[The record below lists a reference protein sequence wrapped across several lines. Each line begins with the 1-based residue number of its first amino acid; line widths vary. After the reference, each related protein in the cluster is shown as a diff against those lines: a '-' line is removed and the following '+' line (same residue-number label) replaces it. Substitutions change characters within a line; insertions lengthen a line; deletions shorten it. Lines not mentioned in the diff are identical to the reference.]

1 MGNQNTFGWG
11 VNLSTSLNVF
21 EGDSMQG
28 QLTYGQ
34 GLFRYFNDD
43 FQNNDAAFN
52 SSGDLTAI
60 PAFGAM
66 IGYTHKW
73 NDYLRS
79 TASYGYVH
87 LDNQFSQQP
96 DAYHQTHY
104 ASLNLVWKARKRLSI
119 GFEALYG
126 HKEEKSGAD
135 GDAFRLQIG
144 ALYSIFD

>member
-1 MGNQNTFGWG
+1 
-11 VNLSTSLNVF
+11 
-21 EGDSMQG
+21 
-28 QLTYGQ
+28 
-34 GLFRYFNDD
+34 
-43 FQNNDAAFN
+43 
-52 SSGDLTAI
+52 
-60 PAFGAM
+60 M

-87 LDNQFSQQP
+87 LDNQFSQEP

-126 HKEEKSGAD
+126 HKEEKSGARWRCVPPSNRRALFD
-135 GDAFRLQIG
+135 FRLSDIESQRQETVRKF
-144 ALYSIFD
+144 ALTRKK

>member
-1 MGNQNTFGWG
+1 
-11 VNLSTSLNVF
+11 
-21 EGDSMQG
+21 
-28 QLTYGQ
+28 
-34 GLFRYFNDD
+34 
-43 FQNNDAAFN
+43 
-52 SSGDLTAI
+52 
-60 PAFGAM
+60 M

-87 LDNQFSQQP
+87 LDNQFSQGP

-104 ASLNLVWKARKRLSI
+104 ASLNLVWQARKRLSI